1 MFIVFMNKK
10 SKYEYIY
17 SCMYIYIYTLE
28 LYIHIYIYIVHTHPK
43 RFWATYVAP
52 QARAAQDDEPAFLQR
67 PRTSSI
73 SAGTSDVGL

>member
-17 SCMYIYIYTLE
+17 IVVCIYIYTRVV
-28 LYIHIYIYIVHTHPK
+28 YTYIYIVHTHPK

>member
-28 LYIHIYIYIVHTHPK
+28 LYIHIYIYRTYTPK
-43 RFWATYVAP
+43 AVLGYIR
-52 QARAAQDDEPAFLQR
+52 
-67 PRTSSI
+67 SS
-73 SAGTSDVGL
+73 SGTGSSG